1 VRRGS
6 PVTWEQVRVGLLI
19 LVALAVLSSAVFLIG
34 NTGNVFGSRYR
45 LVMLVRSAAGI
56 VPGAAVQ
63 LAGQTV
69 GQVDEIRLIPPEQRP
84 TGGEAVAIWLAVD
97 EEIRDQVRADSRA
110 QVRTQGLLGDKLIDI
125 VPGTAEARV
134 LQEGDTI
141 AAASSVDYDA
151 LIAEG
156 AGAVGELMEVTR
168 NLSELTGDLLE
179 GRGTLGRLVTDEA
192 LYERVT
198 GLAARLDT
206 VLAVVAAPDAPLLRA
221 LDDDSLYVSLRSAAI
236 GLERVVSSVAR
247 GEGSLGRLVTSDS
260 LYGDLR
266 SSVSRMDSLL
276 AGLEAGEGSAGRLF
290 TDDRLYEELLK
301 TVVDL
306 NALLSA
312 VREDPE
318 SYVPPVS
325 VF

>member
-19 LVALAVLSSAVFLIG
+19 LVALTVLSSAVFLIG

>member
-19 LVALAVLSSAVFLIG
+19 LVALTVLSSAVFLIG

-134 LQEGDTI
+134 LHEGDTI

>member
-1 VRRGS
+1 MRRGS

-19 LVALAVLSSAVFLIG
+19 LVALTVLSSAVFLIG

-156 AGAVGELMEVTR
+156 AGAVGELLEVTR

-192 LYERVT
+192 LYDRVT
-198 GLAARLDT
+198 GLAGRLDT

-221 LDDDSLYVSLRSAAI
+221 LDDDSLYVALRSAAI

-276 AGLEAGEGSAGRLF
+276 AGLEEGEGSAGRLF

-318 SYVPPVS
+318 RYVPPVS